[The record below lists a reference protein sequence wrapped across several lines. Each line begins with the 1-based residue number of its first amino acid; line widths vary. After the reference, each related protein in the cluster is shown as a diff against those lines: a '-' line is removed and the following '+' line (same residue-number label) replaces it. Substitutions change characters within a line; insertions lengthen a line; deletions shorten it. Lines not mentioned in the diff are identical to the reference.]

1 MDKAQKVVW
10 SEGMF
15 LTPHHF
21 QQWDRYQDM
30 LLSERLR
37 SLTPFGW
44 GVTKLDID
52 TDGLANGNVALLS
65 LHGVMPDGLVVKI
78 PDRDPSPET
87 RSLGNLF
94 PPTLDHLDVL
104 LGIPAENPGAANLRL
119 DAAAGSRPTRYV
131 ADYTKVP
138 DENTGEN
145 VREITVAQ
153 KNLKI
158 FFSGEDTA
166 DHVTLKLA
174 ELVRTAGGT
183 IVLRETYIP
192 PCLSVSASSYLMRM
206 ARSLLEVLS
215 AKSSSLT
222 GVRRGAAESGTA
234 DVIKFSLLHTV
245 NSYIPLM
252 AHICQVGAVHPE
264 HLFLTMSRL
273 AGELTTFS
281 PDYHSKDLPQY
292 HHADLSKTFKD
303 LEQKIRSVVESVT
316 PTQYISIPLVTSR
329 ENIWSGRVSDER
341 LFVTSR
347 FYLVAAGDLPEE
359 QIQELIPR
367 RIKVGSINEM
377 DLIVSTAMPGVR
389 LYHTPRPPT
398 SIPVK
403 AGHHYFRL
411 ENQGEFW
418 DSICRSHTVGFY
430 VPTDLKGL
438 RFELLAVKE

>member
-1 MDKAQKVVW
+1 MDKVQKVVW

-21 QQWDRYQDM
+21 QHWDRYHDM

-44 GVTKLDID
+44 GLTELDID
-52 TDGLANGNVALLS
+52 TDGLVNGNFALLS

-78 PDRDPSPET
+78 PDQDPSPEA

-94 PPTLDHLDVL
+94 SPTLEHLDVFI
-104 LGIPAENPGAANLRL
+104 GIPVEYPGAANCRL
-119 DAAAGSRPTRYV
+119 DNAAGPRSTRYV

-138 DENTGEN
+138 DDNTGEN

-166 DHVTLKLA
+166 DYITVKIA

-183 IVLRETYIP
+183 NALRETYIP
-192 PCLSVSASSYLMRM
+192 PCLSVSASAYLMRLV
-206 ARSLLEVLS
+206 RGLLDVLS
-215 AKSSSLT
+215 AKSNSLT
-222 GVRRGAAESGTA
+222 GVQRGAAESGTA
-234 DVIKFSLLHTV
+234 DMVKFSLLHTV
-245 NSYIPLM
+245 NSYTPLLS
-252 AHICQVGAVHPE
+252 HICQVGTVHPE
-264 HLFLTMSRL
+264 VLFLTLSQL

-281 PDYHSKDLPQY
+281 PDYHSKDLSPY
-292 HHADLSKTFKD
+292 HHTDLSKTFKD
-303 LEQKIRSVVESVT
+303 LEQKIRAMVESVT
-316 PTQYISIPLVTSR
+316 PTQCISIPLVTSR

-341 LFVTSR
+341 LFVSSR
-347 FYLVAAGDLPEE
+347 FYLAAAGDLPEE
-359 QIQELIPR
+359 QTREQIPR
-367 RIKVGSINEM
+367 RVKVGSTHEL
-377 DLIVSTAMPGVR
+377 DLIVSTAMPGVH
-389 LYHTPRPPT
+389 LYHTPRPPM

-403 AGHHYFRL
+403 AGHQYFRL

-418 DSICRSHTVGFY
+418 NSICRSQSLAFY
-430 VPTDLKGL
+430 VPADLKGL